1 MITLIN
7 IYTNRV
13 KYLFNVILRLLQEN
27 ELKKMIGTVCIK
39 IKLNVFMVHET
50 NTFKIFEYF

>member
-27 ELKKMIGTVCIK
+27 ELKKKKIATVCIK
-39 IKLNVFMVHET
+39 IKLNVFMVHV
-50 NTFKIFEYF
+50 

>member
-27 ELKKMIGTVCIK
+27 ELKKNDWNRMHQNKAKCVYGTRNEHV
-39 IKLNVFMVHET
+39 
-50 NTFKIFEYF
+50 